1 MSCKNLEKNFNF
13 QDLFLIFIFGSLV
26 GVFYEEILSLVKN
39 IYYNNSFTYET
50 RSGLIYG
57 PFNPLYGFGFVVFT
71 YILGKKERK
80 WYITLLLASLLGGTV
95 EYVISFLQET
105 IIGTVSW
112 DYSQKFLNINGRTT
126 VIFMLF
132 WGLTGL
138 LYIKLVYPI
147 LLKWFQSWNIQ
158 TKNIIV
164 IVLLIF
170 ITFDM
175 LLSFTALIRQSFR
188 KQNKKPYTIVGELY
202 DKYYTDEYL
211 GKIYNNMKVTRGN
224 K

>member
-1 MSCKNLEKNFNF
+1 MSCKNLEKKFNF

-80 WYITLLLASLLGGTV
+80 WYITILLASLLGGTV

-126 VIFMLF
+126 IIFMLF
-132 WGLTGL
+132 WGLAGL
-138 LYIKLVYPI
+138 LYIKLIYPI

-175 LLSFTALIRQSFR
+175 FLSFTALIRQSFR
-188 KQNKKPYTIVGELY
+188 KQNIKPYTIVGELY

>member
-39 IYYNNSFTYET
+39 ICYNNSFAYET

-71 YILGKKERK
+71 YILDKKERK

-188 KQNKKPYTIVGELY
+188 KQNIKPYTIVGELY

>member
-80 WYITLLLASLLGGTV
+80 WYITFLLASLLGGAV

-132 WGLTGL
+132 WGLAGL

-188 KQNKKPYTIVGELY
+188 KQNIKPYTIVGELY